1 MYYEIPEHTKA
12 ALDRYVNDRLP
23 PGGFLTAVLTNDLT
37 GAVTR
42 ADDIN
47 RRHLPEIVGYL
58 FNECPASCW
67 GNQQRVE
74 AWLSNE

>member
-1 MYYEIPEHTKA
+1 MHHEIPEHTKA

-37 GAVTR
+37 GAVVR

-58 FNECPASCW
+58 FNECPSACW
-67 GNQQRVE
+67 GDQQRVE
-74 AWLSNE
+74 AWLTNE